1 MYDYIIVGAGISG
14 LYTAYNLNKNFPNK
28 KICIIEASQYIG
40 GRLHSIKYDGIIVDG
55 GGARFNTK
63 QYRVVSLVKE
73 LKLNN
78 KLYPITNTI
87 NYTPI
92 NPNYDKSLEILF
104 PTIDKFINYLQTIIK
119 KYNIS
124 DEELI
129 NMTILDSVDYDLEKN
144 KNEKIDK
151 KYKSIS
157 DNYPTIKQYLIDIYP
172 YYSELGVLNALE
184 AINLFTNEF
193 SEEMKYYCINGGMEQ
208 LAELIYNKLKKEKNM
223 TLYKEYSL
231 ETINKINSNSNSNDN
246 SNIYY
251 ELKCGN
257 NKLLETEHLILA
269 IPKNKLILI
278 DYLKKNK
285 DLYKNLNS
293 IQNEPL
299 YRIYARYPLNKETG
313 KVWFD
318 KMQKISTN
326 LPIKY
331 IIPINYEKGVIMI
344 SYTDSK
350 FANFWSKEVINGTFE
365 MTLNKELK
373 QLFPDITI
381 PKAKWFK
388 HCPWVSGAGY
398 WKKGYDRKQI
408 LDTMIQPLTNE
419 KLYICG
425 ENYSSHQAWVEGALE
440 TANYVLK
447 KLGITINYN
456 NKNNM
461 KTIKKIIKIKH
472 NNKVIN
478 KTKKIK
484 YNDKSSMK
492 EKAKDKSSMKEKEKE
507 KSSMKE
513 KAKENT
519 KENPKSSI
527 KDKKKNEYTLEEVAK
542 HNKKNDAWIVINNKV
557 ANITEWI
564 PKHPGGNII
573 MKGVG
578 KDATELFNNIGH
590 STFAKSMF
598 KKYVIGVVKKV

>member
-78 KLYPITNTI
+78 KLYPITNII

-144 KNEKIDK
+144 KNKKIDK

-208 LAELIYNKLKKEKNM
+208 LAELIYNKLKKEKNV

-231 ETINKINSNSNSNDN
+231 ETINKINSNSNSNSNSNDN

-398 WKKGYDRKQI
+398 WKKGYDRKKI
-408 LDTMIQPLTNE
+408 LDTIIQPLTNE

-492 EKAKDKSSMKEKEKE
+492 EKEKEKIKSSMKDKKN
-507 KSSMKE
+507 
-513 KAKENT
+513 AKENT
-519 KENPKSSI
+519 KENAKSSI

-598 KKYVIGVVKKV
+598 KKYVIGIVKKV